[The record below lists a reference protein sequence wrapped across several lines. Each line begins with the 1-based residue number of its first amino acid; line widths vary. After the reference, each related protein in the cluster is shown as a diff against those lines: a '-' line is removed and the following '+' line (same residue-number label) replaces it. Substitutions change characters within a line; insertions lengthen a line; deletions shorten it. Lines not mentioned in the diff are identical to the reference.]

1 MLTAL
6 GEGERARYFL
16 SKLMELSSKP
26 AEYQLVAGLAAE
38 IKRRDFAVSL
48 AKEAR
53 TRGVEMIDYLYPVIK
68 LPDGK
73 NPEPAL
79 LLGLIRQESA
89 FDIGAVSSAGA
100 KGLMQL
106 MPATAKSVAK
116 KIGVKYAEKKLTTD
130 SNYNVTLGRAYVDD
144 LLNRFGGS
152 YILTAAAYNAG
163 PSRARDWIYTYGDP
177 RLPDVDVIDWIE
189 SVPFDETR
197 NYIMRVL
204 ENTQIYRARLNQ
216 GVAKLGLAEDLGL
229 VEPH

>member
-1 MLTAL
+1 
-6 GEGERARYFL
+6 
-16 SKLMELSSKP
+16 
-26 AEYQLVAGLAAE
+26 
-38 IKRRDFAVSL
+38 
-48 AKEAR
+48 
-53 TRGVEMIDYLYPVIK
+53 
-68 LPDGK
+68 
-73 NPEPAL
+73 
-79 LLGLIRQESA
+79 
-89 FDIGAVSSAGA
+89 
-100 KGLMQL
+100 MQL
-106 MPATAKSVAK
+106 MPATAKGVAK

-130 SNYNVTLGRAYVDD
+130 GNYNVTLGRAYVDD

-177 RLPDVDVIDWIE
+177 RQRGVDVIDWIE